1 MYIVLSMCCPSGAT
15 CSYLYKG
22 GGIAPGV
29 RGFIFPPASRMPGK
43 KDFGNYMEWQGHKSY
58 NTSCYIYK
66 TIMLK
71 KLVKLLLCQKNQ
83 ENFQANNIVAKS
95 DRGKNFIGHIRLT
108 FDFRPCVLLEKKL
121 FLTIYGFLIF
131 RPSF

>member
-1 MYIVLSMCCPSGAT
+1 
-15 CSYLYKG
+15 
-22 GGIAPGV
+22 
-29 RGFIFPPASRMPGK
+29 
-43 KDFGNYMEWQGHKSY
+43 
-58 NTSCYIYK
+58 
-66 TIMLK
+66 MLK

-95 DRGKNFIGHIRLT
+95 DRGKNFIGHIWLT

-131 RPSF
+131 RPSFLIVFILLLIRFFQ